1 MIEQVK
7 GTQNISDKEALKY
20 LFIQNK
26 FLNKFGDSGY
36 KYLQTPLLEYKELFD
51 KSIGESSEIVT
62 KQMYELT
69 DKGGRELVLRPEGTS
84 SIVRYHAEFNKDM
97 TNKYSYFGSMFR
109 YENPQKN
116 RYREFNQAGVEII
129 GLIDEYSDF
138 QIINDSNNFIKDL
151 IPDTSIK
158 INSIGSISDREEY
171 IKILYK
177 YFYDNKKYLTKE
189 SLEKLENNTLRI
201 LDSNNQEDADVINK
215 APKIN
220 DFINKDSKD
229 KFDSLL
235 EILNQ
240 ASIQYE
246 IEDSLVRGLDYYND
260 LTFEFVT
267 SNDVVVGGGGRY
279 DNLSEI
285 LSLGKFNGVGVAFG
299 VERIMN
305 NITVPDVTSKY
316 YLLGTDL
323 KKLSKYSKEL
333 DKNNINYS
341 KPARLSKE
349 NSQFK
354 DAKNQNVTYLINSD
368 EDTIKNLVT
377 NETVDFN
384 IEVILEHWTTYKL

>member
-116 RYREFNQAGVEII
+116 RYREFKQTGVEII
-129 GLIDEYSDF
+129 ELIDEYSDF

-341 KPARLSKE
+341 KPARLSKV

-384 IEVILEHWTTYKL
+384 IEVILEH

>member
-1 MIEQVK
+1 M
-7 GTQNISDKEALKY
+7 
-20 LFIQNK
+20 
-26 FLNKFGDSGY
+26 
-36 KYLQTPLLEYKELFD
+36 
-51 KSIGESSEIVT
+51 
-62 KQMYELT
+62 
-69 DKGGRELVLRPEGTS
+69 
-84 SIVRYHAEFNKDM
+84 
-97 TNKYSYFGSMFR
+97 
-109 YENPQKN
+109 
-116 RYREFNQAGVEII
+116 
-129 GLIDEYSDF
+129 
-138 QIINDSNNFIKDL
+138 
-151 IPDTSIK
+151 
-158 INSIGSISDREEY
+158 
-171 IKILYK
+171 
-177 YFYDNKKYLTKE
+177 
-189 SLEKLENNTLRI
+189 
-201 LDSNNQEDADVINK
+201 
-215 APKIN
+215 
-220 DFINKDSKD
+220 
-229 KFDSLL
+229 L

-305 NITVPDVTSKY
+305 HITVPDVTSKY

-323 KKLSKYSKEL
+323 KKLTKYSKEL

-368 EDTIKNLVT
+368 EDIIKNLVT

-384 IEVILEHWTTYKL
+384 IEVILEH